1 MSSPNQPP
9 VLQAILATVVEAVM
23 VAVSMAANQQILV
36 RITLFVKLVKAGLNL
51 NGYSQKAVKH
61 KVVHMHDQKETQN
74 LG

>member
-36 RITLFVKLVKAGLNL
+36 RITVL
-51 NGYSQKAVKH
+51 
-61 KVVHMHDQKETQN
+61 
-74 LG
+74 